1 MRNEVCKGTKRS
13 WEIILHG
20 FSLLPTPLSLSSAHF
35 TEARTVKDVC
45 TMNALRR
52 QTQHLL
58 ASKKQNYLL
67 CNIIKIISP
76 TGRVASVALSLRLLL
91 LHVKL

>member
-1 MRNEVCKGTKRS
+1 MAFPS
-13 WEIILHG
+13 SPHH
-20 FSLLPTPLSLSSAHF
+20 SLSRQHILQ
-35 TEARTVKDVC
+35 RRCTVKDVC

-58 ASKKQNYLL
+58 ASKKKNYLL